1 MTWQDILKRD
11 FSFRSPPKGMAP
23 QDEALEGDFFRN
35 RLMPVLKDMIKPSKG
50 YGADLGVFD
59 TKEKTLAQ
67 FSEGPLDYMDFTF
80 TPIKK
85 TEDSAEFQ
93 VNSKSWYAMKVKFLF
108 VDDEVKFQVGDK
120 LKKYKR
126 IFG

>member
-1 MTWQDILKRD
+1 
-11 FSFRSPPKGMAP
+11 
-23 QDEALEGDFFRN
+23 
-35 RLMPVLKDMIKPSKG
+35 
-50 YGADLGVFD
+50 
-59 TKEKTLAQ
+59 
-67 FSEGPLDYMDFTF
+67 MDFTF

-120 LKKYKR
+120 LNKYKR